1 MKGLADTHRR
11 ALRDLSLDQYGYITP
26 TDAEAL
32 GVPAIE
38 LRKIAQRGGLDH
50 VAYGLYRFADIPI
63 TEFDT
68 FMDAV
73 LRIGPDAHLTHDAV
87 LALHGLA
94 LVNPRRIRVGSPH
107 RVRRTLPDSIEV
119 IREQRPDLVRRNPVD
134 DGSTSAPRLPR
145 HRHDRPTRR
154 SNRGGRPARSGSTS
168 PTDCASRRNHVK
180 PMTEPHT
187 APTNLRS
194 LTTRLDNLA
203 RQSARPIRP
212 MRTDNQKRAPCT
224 LLVLCTY
231 ARDQAS
237 AC

>member
-1 MKGLADTHRR
+1 MSMKGLADTHRR
-11 ALRDLSLDQYGYITP
+11 VLRDLALDQYGYITP

-68 FMDAV
+68 FMEAV
-73 LRIGPDAHLTHDAV
+73 LRSGPDAHLTRDAV

-119 IREQRPDLVRRNPVD
+119 ISEQVSPDDLTSYEGIPSTTVRRALLDSRDIVMID
-134 DGSTSAPRLPR
+134 RLVEATKEAGSRGLVPR
-145 HRHDRPTRR
+145 HQLTALLDEIR
-154 SNRGGRPARSGSTS
+154 
-168 PTDCASRRNHVK
+168 SRR
-180 PMTEPHT
+180 
-187 APTNLRS
+187 
-194 LTTRLDNLA
+194 
-203 RQSARPIRP
+203 
-212 MRTDNQKRAPCT
+212 
-224 LLVLCTY
+224 
-231 ARDQAS
+231 
-237 AC
+237 

>member
-1 MKGLADTHRR
+1 MSTKSMADTHRR
-11 ALRDLSLDQYGYITP
+11 VLRNLALDQYGYITP

-68 FMDAV
+68 FMEAV
-73 LRIGPDAHLTHDAV
+73 LRCGPDAHLTHDAV

-119 IREQRPDLVRRNPVD
+119 IREHVAPDDLTSYEGIPSTTVRRALLDSRDIVMID
-134 DGSTSAPRLPR
+134 RLVEATEEAGRRGLVPR
-145 HRHDRPTRR
+145 HRLTELLDEIRSTR
-154 SNRGGRPARSGSTS
+154 
-168 PTDCASRRNHVK
+168 
-180 PMTEPHT
+180 
-187 APTNLRS
+187 
-194 LTTRLDNLA
+194 
-203 RQSARPIRP
+203 
-212 MRTDNQKRAPCT
+212 
-224 LLVLCTY
+224 
-231 ARDQAS
+231 
-237 AC
+237 